1 LNKASK
7 TLYEF
12 SPKPARTSIFGA
24 IAEDTKK
31 FTITLPLLGSST
43 ISRDDEWNLIKE
55 YLTGLVVQ
63 GKLTLSL
70 ESLGKFIDYHNTLKP
85 LYAEIMLTHSQNQE
99 AIDKAIEIVGVRK
112 YEEIVKKTSL
122 TFPPSTLYKA
132 SKRKPEDTIDIILRS
147 KNIPRVSVRVYQID
161 TLNYWRLQ
169 LKTHGRIP
177 SQPFQSKDMN
187 LDGLCP
193 TWENEIDIK
202 LDSALLE
209 TDTKLSFGQ
218 DNIAPEIFRGR
229 GLWVLEF
236 IGGSEQCRVV
246 VQKVSWH
253 MDKGVK
259 MIFKLKCFI

>member
-1 LNKASK
+1 
-7 TLYEF
+7 
-12 SPKPARTSIFGA
+12 
-24 IAEDTKK
+24 
-31 FTITLPLLGSST
+31 
-43 ISRDDEWNLIKE
+43 
-55 YLTGLVVQ
+55 
-63 GKLTLSL
+63 
-70 ESLGKFIDYHNTLKP
+70 
-85 LYAEIMLTHSQNQE
+85 
-99 AIDKAIEIVGVRK
+99 
-112 YEEIVKKTSL
+112 
-122 TFPPSTLYKA
+122 
-132 SKRKPEDTIDIILRS
+132 
-147 KNIPRVSVRVYQID
+147 
-161 TLNYWRLQ
+161 
-169 LKTHGRIP
+169 
-177 SQPFQSKDMN
+177 MN